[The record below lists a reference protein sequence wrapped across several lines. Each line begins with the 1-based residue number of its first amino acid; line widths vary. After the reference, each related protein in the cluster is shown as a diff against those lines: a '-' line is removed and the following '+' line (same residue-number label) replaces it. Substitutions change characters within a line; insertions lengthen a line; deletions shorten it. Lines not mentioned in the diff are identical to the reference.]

1 MTNDFCDNDGARK
14 VRMRVG
20 RGIGGLTQ
28 RGEQPERI
36 GRALQT
42 GTVWVNR
49 YFNLKPGMPLGGYK
63 QSGFGREF
71 CFDIL
76 EHYTLTKSVVINL
89 DADLAE
95 RALGELEKLRQ
106 QHLGDYPSARCVVRR
121 GVADAEIVST
131 ARDEHVELIVIGTHG
146 FSGLKHLLLGSTAER
161 VVRDAP
167 CPVLTVR
174 HHPAKA

>member
-1 MTNDFCDNDGARK
+1 MPTDPLNVHKVLVPLDFSDPSQQAIQYARRFAAPSQAELLLLY
-14 VRMRVG
+14 VIEPVAYPA
-20 RGIGGLTQ
+20 
-28 RGEQPERI
+28 E
-36 GRALQT
+36 
-42 GTVWVNR
+42 
-49 YFNLKPGMPLGGYK
+49 LG
-63 QSGFGREF
+63 
-71 CFDIL
+71 
-76 EHYTLTKSVVINL
+76 VVINL

-106 QHLGDYPSARCVVRR
+106 QHLGDYPSARCLVRS
-121 GVADAEIVST
+121 GVADAEIVNT
-131 ARDEHVELIVIGTHG
+131 AKDEHADLIVIGTHG